1 MDSFGSAYPVSLHGN
16 YPFRPSVKIVEAVY
30 EFLCIICYPNKPLF
44 QSALNYRRAAA
55 PTDAFS
61 YDLFV
66 CKNCFA
72 VFAPVD
78 GGVLAVYKS
87 FLIELEEKPLVP
99 FIVINV
105 ACLYPASP
113 VITLACSLEL
123 IGHMFDIAPC
133 PFSRREFHFYG
144 SVFGRHPESVE
155 THGIED
161 VIALHP

>member
-1 MDSFGSAYPVSLHGN
+1 MVSILVVNASILRSVSTNVHLEMDSFGSAYPVSLHGN

-99 FIVINV
+99 FIVI
-105 ACLYPASP
+105 
-113 VITLACSLEL
+113 TLHVSTLRL
-123 IGHMFDIAPC
+123 Q
-133 PFSRREFHFYG
+133 S
-144 SVFGRHPESVE
+144 
-155 THGIED
+155 
-161 VIALHP
+161 